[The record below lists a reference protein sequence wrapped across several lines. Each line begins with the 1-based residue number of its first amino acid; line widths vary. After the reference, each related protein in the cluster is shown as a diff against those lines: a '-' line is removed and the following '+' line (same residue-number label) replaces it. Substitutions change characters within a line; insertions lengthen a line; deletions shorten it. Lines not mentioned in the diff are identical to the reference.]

1 MKRIKVGVVGVG
13 YFGQFHAEKY
23 ARMEDVE
30 LVGVA
35 DINKD
40 RAKQIAKTYNTQYFY
55 HHSEL
60 LKRIDA
66 VSIAVPTP
74 LHYTITKDFILNG
87 VDVLLEKPIALTL
100 EEAEELISLSESM
113 GLVFQIGHLERFN
126 EAYLSVEN
134 NIQNPLFIQCQR
146 FSPFPGRE
154 IDIDVVLDLMIHDI
168 DIILSL
174 VKSEVAKINGWGIP
188 VLTSHFDVASC
199 QIEFKNGCIAN
210 LIASRVFN
218 EKIRKTWIFQDD
230 STIFID
236 YLAQKAAFIKKD
248 KKTNDL
254 VVEDLNVKKRDLLE
268 AEISSFIH
276 SVKTR
281 KNVYVSGYE
290 GKRALEISLKLTEK
304 MSLKRGKN

>member
-13 YFGQFHAEKY
+13 YFGQFHVEKY
-23 ARMEDVE
+23 AHMEGVE

-35 DINKD
+35 DVNID
-40 RAKQIAKTYNTQYFY
+40 RARQIAKKYNTLYFSN
-55 HHSEL
+55 HSEL

-74 LHYTITKDFILNG
+74 LHYPIAKDFFLHG
-87 VDVLLEKPIALTL
+87 VDVLLEKPIATTL

-126 EAYLSVEN
+126 EAYLSVQA
-134 NIQNPLFIQCQR
+134 NIHKPLFIQCQR

-154 IDIDVVLDLMIHDI
+154 MDIDVVLDLMIHDI

-174 VKSEVAKINGWGIP
+174 VKSEIVKLEGWGIP
-188 VLTSHFDVASC
+188 VLTSHLDIASC
-199 QIEFKNGCIAN
+199 QIEFQNGCIVNLMAN
-210 LIASRVFN
+210 RVFN

-236 YLAQKAAFIKKD
+236 YLSQKASFIKKD
-248 KKTNDL
+248 EKINNLIIKEFDT
-254 VVEDLNVKKRDLLE
+254 KKRDLLE
-268 AEISSFIH
+268 AEISSFIQ
-276 SVKTR
+276 SVRTR
-281 KNVYVSGYE
+281 KNISVTGYE
-290 GKRALEISLKLTEK
+290 GKKALEISLKLIEEISQRT
-304 MSLKRGKN
+304 GKD